1 MALKSF
7 VLTIVIMA
15 LVTSISYASD
25 PSPLQDFCV
34 AINDPKSHV
43 MVNGRFCKNPEH
55 VTADDFFTS
64 GLNMPGNAS
73 NQFGVTGV
81 SANINSLPGIN
92 TLGISLARIDY
103 PPHALNSF
111 HTNPRASEIL
121 VVLEGTLYV
130 GFVTSTSAPNVKNR
144 LFSKILHPGDAF
156 VFPMGLIHFQLNV
169 GKTKAVAFSAF
180 GGQCPGLNIITN
192 ALFGSHPPI
201 NDDILAKAFQIDKKI
216 VDYIQS
222 QYQWDNY

>member
-25 PSPLQDFCV
+25 PNPLQDFCV

-43 MVNGRFCKNPEH
+43 LVNGRFCKNPEH

-64 GLNMPGNAS
+64 GLNMPGIAF
-73 NQFGVTGV
+73 NQFGVTV
-81 SANINSLPGIN
+81 ASANVLTLPGLN
-92 TLGISLARIDY
+92 TLGISLVRFDY
-103 PPHALNSF
+103 PPYGLNAP
-111 HTNPRASEIL
+111 HTNPRESEIL
-121 VVLEGTLYV
+121 VVVEGTLYV
-130 GFVTSTSAPNVKNR
+130 GFVTSTSAPNEKNR
-144 LFSKILHPGDAF
+144 LFSKILHPGDVF

-169 GKTKAVAFSAF
+169 GKTKAVAFAALNS
-180 GGQCPGLNIITN
+180 QLPGLNIIAN
-192 ALFGSHPPI
+192 ASFGSHPPI
-201 NDDILAKAFQIDKKI
+201 NDDILAKAFQVDKKI

-222 QYQWDNY
+222 QFESNNY